1 MDFSF
6 FEASDISLVV
16 LPSLLHFY
24 VGGQSQR
31 RLFFEGRDVT
41 SRLFP
46 GTVGC
51 MVYFESSL
59 HLNSCTISSPIF

>member
-1 MDFSF
+1 MDSS
-6 FEASDISLVV
+6 FEASDIPLAV

-24 VGGQSQR
+24 VGDQSQR
-31 RLFFEGRDVT
+31 RFSFEVRDVT

-46 GTVGC
+46 GTVGG
-51 MVYFESSL
+51 MVYFESSS